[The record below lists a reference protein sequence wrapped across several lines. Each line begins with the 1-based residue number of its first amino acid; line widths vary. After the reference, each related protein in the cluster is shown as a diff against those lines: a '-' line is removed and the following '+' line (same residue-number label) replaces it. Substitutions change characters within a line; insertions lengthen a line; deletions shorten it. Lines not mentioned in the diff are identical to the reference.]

1 MKNKVIYFIN
11 RLKEQLWFRPFIFC
25 LFSILVALMANLA
38 DNTFLKDLVPSIS
51 KESLNGLLD
60 TISASMLVIAIF
72 AVASMISAFSAASST
87 ATPRSFK
94 LVVTD
99 DVSQNAL
106 SVFIGAFIFSI
117 VATVALKNG
126 FYEKAGI
133 FILFVITILL
143 FAVVII
149 TFLRWVDRISRLG
162 RLSNTIQQVEEAA
175 FKSLSKYLKNPFKG
189 ANPQKSPFSNKGEA
203 CYSNKTGY
211 IHTINIE
218 DLQELAEKEEL
229 NIDVCCLPGSFVT
242 FNTPLAYSSSNN
254 SEIKKQIAMA
264 FVIANDRT
272 FDDDPRFGLI
282 TLSEIASRALSP
294 GINDPGTAIQIIG
307 SFSRLFSI
315 WNDAELE
322 EPEVHYDRISIPEIK
337 ISDLFTDAFRP
348 IARDGAGNI
357 EVMTRLQK
365 CLKVLAAIDHPKISK
380 ESKFHSLQ
388 AYKRAE
394 LAMDFHGD
402 IEELRNVTLPER
414 IDKQG

>member
-1 MKNKVIYFIN
+1 MKNKIIYFIN
-11 RLKEQLWFRPFIFC
+11 RLREQLWFRPFIFC
-25 LFSILVALMANLA
+25 LFSIVAALIAKLA
-38 DNTFLKDLVPSIS
+38 DDTFLKDLVPTIS
-51 KESLNGLLD
+51 KESLSGLLD

-72 AVASMISAFSAASST
+72 AVASMVSAFSAASST

-106 SVFIGAFIFSI
+106 SIFIGAFIFSI

-126 FYEKAGI
+126 FYAKAGV
-133 FILFVITILL
+133 FILFTLTILL

-162 RLSNTIQQVEEAA
+162 RLSNTIQQVEEAT
-175 FKSLSKYLKNPFKG
+175 FKSLTKRLQNPFMG
-189 ANPQKSPFSNKGEA
+189 SIPQNSSFHYKGEP

-211 IHTINIE
+211 LHTINIE
-218 DLQELAEKEEL
+218 ILQELAEKEDL
-229 NIDVCCLPGSFVT
+229 KIDVCCLPGKFIT
-242 FNTPLAYSSSNN
+242 FNNSIAYCN
-254 SEIKKQIAMA
+254 STSYKTREEISKA

-315 WNDAELE
+315 WHAAKSEKS
-322 EPEVHYDRISIPEIK
+322 EVQFDRISVPQLK

-357 EVMTRLQK
+357 EVMIRLQK
-365 CLKVLAAIDHPKISK
+365 GLSCLSTINHPEIQQQAKY
-380 ESKFHSLQ
+380 HSIK
-388 AYKRAE
+388 AFGRAE
-394 LAMDFHGD
+394 KAMEFESDLQ
-402 IEELRNVTLPER
+402 ELKSVLHSHPCL
-414 IDKQG
+414 